1 MTERRGLIVLIIA
14 GLLLVGVIVLVVTN
28 GPSTDG
34 EDGAGPATAPTNTAG
49 GEAAGG
55 GEEGPDVSGVKVSG
69 TEITIREEGEVVWH
83 ASFGGEIELDEN
95 QNVARAT
102 DVLWEFMGQGFKD
115 LTLKAPLMQADWNEQ
130 RLHFSEGVVIEAEG
144 GDLRFSAN
152 TAEYQFDTK
161 KIIGRGDV
169 RFQRGNFY
177 GRAEEVVVDNQ
188 RRVVKLKRGS
198 LTRRQ

>member
-1 MTERRGLIVLIIA
+1 MRERLGVIALILA
-14 GLLLVGVIVLVVTN
+14 GLLLVGVVLFIATSGGPEN
-28 GPSTDG
+28 GENGGEPPPPANTADG
-34 EDGAGPATAPTNTAG
+34 EDDS
-49 GEAAGG
+49 
-55 GEEGPDVSGVKVSG
+55 GEENGDPDVQISG
-69 TEITIREEGEVVWH
+69 TELTIREEGEIVWH

-102 DVLWEFMGQGFKD
+102 DVVWQFEGQGFEG
-115 LTLKAPLMQADWNEQ
+115 LTLEAPLMRADWNEQ
-130 RLHFSEGVVIEAEG
+130 RLHFSEGIVIEGEDG
-144 GDLRFSAN
+144 RLRFSAN

-177 GRAEEVVVDNQ
+177 GRAEEVVVDNNSKIV
-188 RRVVKLKRGS
+188 RLKRGS